1 MGPGLYA
8 RLRGSMTLPGK
19 GSLFWKLLGLLAL
32 FGLLL
37 ATLHVD
43 LSRLLLRSVS
53 YLPEPTQELLRGYA
67 REAEAAWLEEGTAG
81 IARYLDEL
89 QKREQVWARIVDA
102 DHRPLTARPL
112 QRVEHQRMRFVRQL
126 DARIGRRDGTPLF
139 EIPFRSGQAS
149 LVMALP
155 ERLNPRRHLLI
166 WEALLQRVVPACLAL
181 LLCILLYRLLISPL
195 EMLRRQSVALSS
207 GALGARVPGAIAGR
221 KDELGELARAFNQ
234 MAERLEGALTFQ
246 RQLLRDMSHELRTPL
261 CRLRVAAEQ
270 ADEPTPLTR
279 RLEKEVD
286 LMERLIGD
294 SLELAWLDTERPS
307 LPLEPVD
314 VPGLWDVI
322 RENVCFETGWQPER
336 LPCDLPGDC
345 LVLGHLNGLAQ
356 AMENILRNAVR
367 HSPEDGVVRLGGHR
381 CGGHWHLWID
391 DQGPGVA
398 EEDLSRI
405 LEPFTRLNAARP
417 GGDGFGLG
425 LSIAR
430 SMLRLQGGE
439 LWAENL
445 RPGLRLNLRLQ
456 VYRL

>member
-1 MGPGLYA
+1 M
-8 RLRGSMTLPGK
+8 RLPGR

-32 FGLLL
+32 FCLLL

-53 YLPEPTQELLRGYA
+53 WLPDSTRELMLGYGRA
-67 REAEAAWLEEGTAG
+67 AEAAWLRAG
-81 IARYLDEL
+81 APGLAQYLDDLEA
-89 QKREQVWARIVDA
+89 REQVWARVVDA
-102 DHRPLTARPL
+102 DHQPLTDRPL
-112 QRVEHQRMRFVRQL
+112 QDDERHRMRFVRQL

-139 EIPFRSGQAS
+139 EIPFSSGQAS
-149 LVMALP
+149 LIMVLP
-155 ERLNPRRHLLI
+155 ERLNPRRHLAL
-166 WEALLQRVVPACLAL
+166 WEILLQRVVPAGLAL

-195 EMLRRQSVALSS
+195 DMLRRQSVALSS
-207 GALGARVPGAIAGR
+207 GALDARVPPPITGR
-221 KDELGELARAFNQ
+221 PDELGELARAFNQ
-234 MAERLEGALTFQ
+234 MAGRLEGALTFQ

-261 CRLRVAAEQ
+261 CRLRIAGEQ
-270 ADEPTPLTR
+270 ADALHPLTQ
-279 RLEKEVD
+279 RLQQEVD

-322 RENVCFETGWQPER
+322 CENVCFETGWSRAR
-336 LPCDLPGDC
+336 LPCDLPEDC
-345 LVLGHLNGLAQ
+345 QVRGHLNCLAQ

-367 HSPEDGVVRLGGHR
+367 HSPEGGVVRLGGKR
-381 CGGHWHLWID
+381 EGGQWHLWID

-398 EEDLSRI
+398 EQDLSRI
-405 LEPFTRLNAARP
+405 LKPFTRLNAARP

-425 LSIAR
+425 LSIAH
-430 SMLRLQGGE
+430 SVLRLQGGE

-445 RPGLRLNLRLQ
+445 HPGLRLNLRLQ
-456 VYRL
+456 SV

>member
-1 MGPGLYA
+1 MGPWLYA

-67 REAEAAWLEEGTAG
+67 REAEAAWLKEGTAG

-89 QKREQVWARIVDA
+89 QKREQVWARVVDA
-102 DHRPLTARPL
+102 DHRPLTVRPL

-221 KDELGELARAFNQ
+221 KDELRTAWCGSVVTAAVATGIYGSMTRVRGLPKRISHASSSPLPASMPPAPGETASVWDCPSPAACCACRGASSGRRTCAR
-234 MAERLEGALTFQ
+234 
-246 RQLLRDMSHELRTPL
+246 D
-261 CRLRVAAEQ
+261 
-270 ADEPTPLTR
+270 
-279 RLEKEVD
+279 
-286 LMERLIGD
+286 
-294 SLELAWLDTERPS
+294 
-307 LPLEPVD
+307 
-314 VPGLWDVI
+314 
-322 RENVCFETGWQPER
+322 
-336 LPCDLPGDC
+336 CD
-345 LVLGHLNGLAQ
+345 
-356 AMENILRNAVR
+356 
-367 HSPEDGVVRLGGHR
+367 
-381 CGGHWHLWID
+381 
-391 DQGPGVA
+391 
-398 EEDLSRI
+398 
-405 LEPFTRLNAARP
+405 
-417 GGDGFGLG
+417 
-425 LSIAR
+425 
-430 SMLRLQGGE
+430 
-439 LWAENL
+439 
-445 RPGLRLNLRLQ
+445 
-456 VYRL
+456 